1 MYSWITRERG
11 RGKRR
16 VKADVR
22 DDFEVLGL
30 SKQADSG
37 ATYRVAVVSS
47 YVSLK
52 PPNTR
57 VKLGRMSP
65 LEHTLLFSSMFHCP
79 FPSFLHFQT
88 LDIVQDSKP
97 MFYFLHLPAEILSS
111 IHNAFCTSIT
121 TCIPFHLGFVLLI
134 LVY

>member
-1 MYSWITRERG
+1 MYSGITHEGG
-11 RGKRR
+11 RGKGR
-16 VKADVR
+16 VKDVR
-22 DDFEVLGL
+22 GDFHVLSL

-37 ATYRVAVVSS
+37 AIYRAAVVSS

-57 VKLGRMSP
+57 VKLDHMSP

-88 LDIVQDSKP
+88 LDIVQSQCSISCLCLLKSSLLFT
-97 MFYFLHLPAEILSS
+97 MLFVFQLPHVS
-111 IHNAFCTSIT
+111 HCT
-121 TCIPFHLGFVLLI
+121 LDL
-134 LVY
+134 YY

>member
-1 MYSWITRERG
+1 MYSGITREGG

-16 VKADVR
+16 VKDVR
-22 DDFEVLGL
+22 GDFHVLSL
-30 SKQADSG
+30 SKQAGSG
-37 ATYRVAVVSS
+37 AIYRVAVVSS

-57 VKLGRMSP
+57 VKLDHMSP

-97 MFYFLHLPAEILSS
+97 MFYFLPLSAEILSS
-111 IHNAFCTSIT
+111 IHNAFCISVTA
-121 TCIPFHLGFVLLI
+121 CIPLHLGFVLLI

>member
-1 MYSWITRERG
+1 MYSGITREGG

-16 VKADVR
+16 VKDVR
-22 DDFEVLGL
+22 GDFEVLSL

-37 ATYRVAVVSS
+37 AIYRVAVVSS

-57 VKLGRMSP
+57 VKLDHMSP

-97 MFYFLHLPAEILSS
+97 MFYSCLCLLKFSLLFKMLFVFQLLHVSHCTLHL
-111 IHNAFCTSIT
+111 
-121 TCIPFHLGFVLLI
+121 
-134 LVY
+134 YY